1 MRSNGTVI
9 TEPSLREHLLTRLHS
24 GETNYR
30 LGKLPLAIGMPV
42 MITQNFDVQNGIVN
56 GTTGIVKQI
65 RYETNELGER
75 CATSCVVYVPDMT
88 GPPLP
93 NLPPKHAVVL
103 AETVDM

>member
-1 MRSNGTVI
+1 M
-9 TEPSLREHLLTRLHS
+9 HS

-30 LGKLPLAIGMPV
+30 LGRLPLAVGMPV

-65 RYETNELGER
+65 RYTASESGER
-75 CATSCVVYVPDMT
+75 YAQSCVVYVPEMS
-88 GPPLP
+88 GPALP